1 MAKVDK
7 RIKEI
12 MQYRADGMVYALGVV
27 EKDGIE
33 ALKKDIQ
40 MRRLTFL
47 PLELSVEWINKTIM
61 YDIYTKIIN
70 CYNVSVYKTLHE
82 LFGFGKER
90 LHRFDKHFNETIKE
104 LSTID
109 GYGCML
115 YTFTDIAKEYNE
127 KYDMGIDMNA
137 VKSGDENNQ
146 NALGAGK
153 ADIRYVIQMLE
164 LYEHWDA
171 AEFLKE
177 TMEV

>member
-7 RIKEI
+7 RLREI

-27 EKDGIE
+27 EKNGIE

-47 PLELSVEWINKTIM
+47 PLELSVEWINGIM
-61 YDIYTKIIN
+61 HDIYTKIIN

-82 LFGFGKER
+82 LFGFGGVR
-90 LHRFDKHFNETIKE
+90 LHRFDDGFNENIKD

-109 GYGCML
+109 GYGEML
-115 YTFTDIAKEYNE
+115 YTFTDLAREYNE
-127 KYDMGIDMNA
+127 KYDMGVDMNA
-137 VKSGDENNQ
+137 VKAGDENNQ

-153 ADIRYVIQMLE
+153 VDVRYVIQILE

-171 AEFLKE
+171 AAFLKE